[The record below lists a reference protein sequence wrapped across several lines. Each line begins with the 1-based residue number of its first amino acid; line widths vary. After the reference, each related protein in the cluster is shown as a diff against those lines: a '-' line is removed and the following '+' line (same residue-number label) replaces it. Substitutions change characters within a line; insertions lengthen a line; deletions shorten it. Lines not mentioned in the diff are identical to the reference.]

1 MNEPTVFIVDDDQAV
16 ARSLRWLIESIQ
28 LKVET
33 FASAQAFLDGYVAAK
48 PACLVLDVRMP
59 GMSGIELQERLT
71 MQRIRVPIIFITGH
85 GDVQMAVRAVQAGAF
100 DFIEKPFNDQDLLDR
115 IQRAISFD
123 SEQRARDSQRARLS
137 ALFAGL
143 TTREREVMDLVVE
156 GMSNKAV
163 ANALGLSAK
172 TVEVHRA
179 KVMEKMNA
187 RSVSDLVKM
196 SMLNNSSV
204 QAAALSTAN
213 SDRPATRQTAVTGK

>member
-16 ARSLRWLIESIQ
+16 ARSLRWLIESVL

-33 FASAQAFLDGYVAAK
+33 FASAQAFLDGYAAAK
-48 PACLVLDVRMP
+48 PGCLVLDVRMP

-71 MQRIRVPIIFITGH
+71 AQRIRVPIIFITGH

-123 SEQRARDSQRARLS
+123 SERRERDMQRAQLG

-143 TTREREVMDLVVE
+143 TPREREVMDLVVE

-163 ANALGLSAK
+163 ANILGLSAK

-196 SMLNNSSV
+196 SILNNS
-204 QAAALSTAN
+204 
-213 SDRPATRQTAVTGK
+213 

>member
-16 ARSLRWLIESIQ
+16 ARSLRWLIESVQ

-33 FASAQAFLDGYVAAK
+33 FASAQAFLDGYAAAK
-48 PACLVLDVRMP
+48 PGCLVLDVRMP

-71 MQRIRVPIIFITGH
+71 AQRMRIPIIFITGH

-115 IQRAISFD
+115 IQRAIAFD
-123 SEQRARDSQRARLS
+123 SEQRARDLQSARLF
-137 ALFAGL
+137 ALFASL

-163 ANALGLSAK
+163 ANTLGLSAK

-179 KVMEKMNA
+179 KVMEKMTA

-196 SMLNNSSV
+196 SMLIKS
-204 QAAALSTAN
+204 
-213 SDRPATRQTAVTGK
+213 

>member
-16 ARSLRWLIESIQ
+16 ARSLRWLIESVQ

-33 FASAQAFLDGYVAAK
+33 FASAQAFLDGYAAAK
-48 PACLVLDVRMP
+48 PGCLVLDVRMP

-71 MQRIRVPIIFITGH
+71 VQRISVPIIFITGH

-163 ANALGLSAK
+163 ANTLGLSAK

-196 SMLNNSSV
+196 SMLNKS
-204 QAAALSTAN
+204 
-213 SDRPATRQTAVTGK
+213 

>member
-16 ARSLRWLIESIQ
+16 ARSLRWLIESVQ

-33 FASAQAFLDGYVAAK
+33 FASAQAFLDGYAAAK
-48 PACLVLDVRMP
+48 PGCLVLDVRMP

-71 MQRIRVPIIFITGH
+71 VQRIRIPIIFITGH

-115 IQRAISFD
+115 IQRAIAVD
-123 SEQRARDSQRARLS
+123 SERRERDSQRAQLS
-137 ALFAGL
+137 TLFAGL
-143 TTREREVMDLVVE
+143 TPREREVMDLVVE

-163 ANALGLSAK
+163 ANTLGLSAK

-187 RSVSDLVKM
+187 RSVSDLVRM
-196 SMLNNSSV
+196 SMLNNS
-204 QAAALSTAN
+204 
-213 SDRPATRQTAVTGK
+213 

>member
-1 MNEPTVFIVDDDQAV
+1 VSEPTVFIVDDDQAV
-16 ARSLRWLIESIQ
+16 ARSLRWLIESVQ

-33 FASAQAFLDGYVAAK
+33 FASAQAFLDGYDAAK
-48 PACLVLDVRMP
+48 PGCLVLDVRMP

-71 MQRIRVPIIFITGH
+71 AQRIRVPIIFITGH

-115 IQRAISFD
+115 MQRAISFD
-123 SEQRARDSQRARLS
+123 SERRERDTQRAQLC
-137 ALFAGL
+137 ALFASL
-143 TTREREVMDLVVE
+143 TPREREVMDLVVE

-163 ANALGLSAK
+163 ANTLGLSAK

-187 RSVSDLVKM
+187 RSVSDLVRM
-196 SMLNNSSV
+196 SMLNKS
-204 QAAALSTAN
+204 
-213 SDRPATRQTAVTGK
+213 

>member
-1 MNEPTVFIVDDDQAV
+1 VSEPTVFIVDDDQAV
-16 ARSLRWLIESIQ
+16 ARSLRWLIESVR

-33 FASAQAFLDGYVAAK
+33 FASAQAFLDGYDAAK
-48 PACLVLDVRMP
+48 PGCLVLDVRMP

-71 MQRIRVPIIFITGH
+71 AQRIRVPIIFITGH

-115 IQRAISFD
+115 MQRAISFD
-123 SEQRARDSQRARLS
+123 SERRERDTQRAQLG
-137 ALFAGL
+137 ALFTSL
-143 TTREREVMDLVVE
+143 TPREREVMDLVVE

-163 ANALGLSAK
+163 ANTLGLSAK

-187 RSVSDLVKM
+187 RSVSDLVRM
-196 SMLNNSSV
+196 SMLNNS
-204 QAAALSTAN
+204 
-213 SDRPATRQTAVTGK
+213 